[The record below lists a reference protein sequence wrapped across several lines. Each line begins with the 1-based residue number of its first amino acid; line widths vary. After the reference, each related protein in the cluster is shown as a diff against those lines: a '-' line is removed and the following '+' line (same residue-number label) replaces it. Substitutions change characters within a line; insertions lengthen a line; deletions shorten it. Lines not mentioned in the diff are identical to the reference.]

1 MFRNIL
7 EMFICYFMM
16 YVIRIG
22 GVSISIY
29 SMFRMLVFLYKII
42 KFCNDNMGGNLK

>member
-1 MFRNIL
+1 
-7 EMFICYFMM
+7 MFICYFMM

-22 GVSISIY
+22 GVSICIY

-42 KFCNDNMGGNLK
+42 KFCRIFNMGGNLKYINS